1 MDSRHLLIEMSS
13 LRDYVEHGSH
23 GWKRR
28 FSPQKSVKS
37 VFFYYLCTMKRMLS
51 IGILLLS
58 LLAACTPKGDDC
70 LVETRHGTSLPT
82 MVSPELTAIDS
93 LLWQQPDSALTC
105 LLPYFDTCKDTQFS
119 VSTATAYDRHYA
131 NLLLAELLYKNDY
144 AQTNRPALRRAV
156 AYFDS
161 LTFTLNDHSSLRR
174 LIAGGD
180 PLSPTRNDQLFFL
193 SARAHYINGVGYY
206 EHDSAVDACK
216 EYLKALEVMEEH
228 FEEKEMVGKKA
239 KFMALTYTHLCRLYT
254 DMYLHEQTIYFG
266 KESLKYFQKHNA
278 EPWHIAWALNHI
290 GGGYHVLGDYDSAY
304 YYYNKGLNILTDT
317 TSLMYRDIATGLAN
331 LSYWE
336 RRTGEE
342 SINQLK
348 AILSNANS
356 DKEYYSRCLS
366 IGETYYQEQQ
376 FDSAW
381 YYLKKVFENTQS
393 EDSKRLAAQRL
404 VEICK
409 AQGKEPEAM
418 EYADFLVPFA
428 TMEEEQ
434 SYIKSQ
440 LTEQYKNHVQSR
452 LERERQKEKM
462 KTQRW
467 TIVLAV
473 SLLILMSF
481 IIILY
486 HRNKRKKHNLET
498 QIAAERHSH
507 QIQQDALSGK
517 LKQKSQEV
525 RELQD
530 QIKQQNDRDAA
541 VEPTISFAEEPIC
554 RLIME
559 RVKEGQFKSQMDC
572 SIYKD
577 FALSKE
583 QLMALHGAA
592 NRHFNHFT
600 ERLALAYPDLTKS
613 DLDYCCLYLL
623 GLTDADVAALMQRAY
638 NTVNERNSKLRRIF
652 GCKSTISAT
661 LQAIAN
667 ETTTI

>member
-1 MDSRHLLIEMSS
+1 M
-13 LRDYVEHGSH
+13 
-23 GWKRR
+23 RR
-28 FSPQKSVKS
+28 IW
-37 VFFYYLCTMKRMLS
+37 C
-51 IGILLLS
+51 IGS
-58 LLAACTPKGDDC
+58 LLAAVFMAACTHGI
-70 LVETRHGTSLPT
+70 VETRHGTSLQTITP
-82 MVSPELTAIDS
+82 SPVLSSVDS
-93 LLWQQPDSALTC
+93 LMWVQPDSALAC
-105 LLPYFDTCKDTQFS
+105 LLPYFDTCCRDAARQ
-119 VSTATAYDRHYA
+119 VSTVYNRHYA
-131 NLLLAELLYKNDY
+131 HLLLAELLYKNDY
-144 AQTNRPALRRAV
+144 AQTNRAELLDAV
-156 AYFDS
+156 GYFDS

-174 LIAGGD
+174 LIAGGA

-206 EHDSAVDACK
+206 EHDSVVEACK
-216 EYLKALEVMEEH
+216 EYMKALEVMEEH

-239 KFMALTYTHLCRLYT
+239 KFMALTYTHLCRLFT

-356 DKEYYSRCLS
+356 DKEYHSRCLS
-366 IGETYYQEQQ
+366 IGETYYQEKQ

-381 YYLKKVFENTQS
+381 FYLKKVFENTQS
-393 EDSKRLAAQRL
+393 EESKKLAAQRL

-409 AQGKEPEAM
+409 AQGKEPEAK

-428 TMEEEQ
+428 TKGEEQ
-434 SYIKSQ
+434 SVLKSQ
-440 LTEQYKNHVQSR
+440 LTEQYKNYVQSR

-462 KTQRW
+462 KSQRL
-467 TIVLAV
+467 TIVIV

-486 HRNKRKKHNLET
+486 HKSRKKKQHLET
-498 QIAAERHSH
+498 QIAAERHSR
-507 QIQQDALSGK
+507 QIQQDALSGR

-638 NTVNERNSKLRRIF
+638 STVSDRSRKLKTVFGSNSPLSI
-652 GCKSTISAT
+652 T
-661 LQAIAN
+661 LHRLAN
-667 ETTTI
+667 QETTI

>member
-1 MDSRHLLIEMSS
+1 MGRVW
-13 LRDYVEHGSH
+13 R
-23 GWKRR
+23 
-28 FSPQKSVKS
+28 
-37 VFFYYLCTMKRMLS
+37 
-51 IGILLLS
+51 IGFLALAF
-58 LLAACTPKGDDC
+58 LAACNGNKQAPE
-70 LVETRHGTSLPT
+70 LVEGPS
-82 MVSPELTAIDS
+82 VELATVDS
-93 LLWQQPDSALTC
+93 LMWQQPDSALAVLQDYLACRDAMIASPETPDGDFIETHAMR
-105 LLPYFDTCKDTQFS
+105 L
-119 VSTATAYDRHYA
+119 YDQHYA
-131 NLLLAELLYKNDY
+131 HLLLAELLYKNDY
-144 AQTNRPALRRAV
+144 AQTNRPALRQAV

-161 LTFTLNDHSSLRR
+161 LTFTLNDHSSPHR

-206 EHDSAVDACK
+206 EHDSVVDACK
-216 EYLKALEVMEEH
+216 EYLKALEVMEGH

-239 KFMALTYTHLCRLYT
+239 KFMALTYTHLCRLFT

-356 DKEYYSRCLS
+356 EKEYYSRCLS

-409 AQGKEPEAM
+409 AQGKEPEAK

-428 TMEEEQ
+428 TKGEEQ
-434 SYIKSQ
+434 SFLKSQ
-440 LTEQYKNHVQSR
+440 LTEQYKSHVQSR

-462 KTQRW
+462 KSQRL
-467 TIVLAV
+467 TIVIV

-498 QIAAERHSH
+498 QIAAEMHSH
-507 QIQQDALSGK
+507 QIQQDALSGR
-517 LKQKSQEV
+517 LKQKNQEV

-530 QIKQQNDRDAA
+530 QLKQQNDRDAA
-541 VEPTISFAEEPIC
+541 VEPTISFDEEPIC

-559 RVKEGQFKSQMDC
+559 REKEGQFKSQMDC

-583 QLMALHGAA
+583 QLVALHGVA

-600 ERLALAYPDLTKS
+600 ERLAQTYPDLTKS

-652 GCKSTISAT
+652 GCKSTISVT

-667 ETTTI
+667 ETTATDYQVVS

>member
-1 MDSRHLLIEMSS
+1 M
-13 LRDYVEHGSH
+13 
-23 GWKRR
+23 RR
-28 FSPQKSVKS
+28 IW
-37 VFFYYLCTMKRMLS
+37 C
-51 IGILLLS
+51 IGS
-58 LLAACTPKGDDC
+58 LLAAVFMAACNSNKQVPEP
-70 LVETRHGTSLPT
+70 VEGP
-82 MVSPELTAIDS
+82 SPALSSIDS
-93 LLWQQPDSALTC
+93 LLWRQPDSALAC
-105 LLPYFDTCKDTQFS
+105 LLPYFDTCCRDAARQ
-119 VSTATAYDRHYA
+119 VSTVYNRHYA
-131 NLLLAELLYKNDY
+131 HLLLAELLYKNDY
-144 AQTNRPALRRAV
+144 AQTNRAKLLEAV
-156 AYFDS
+156 GYFDS
-161 LTFTLNDHSSLRR
+161 LTFTLNDHSSPRR

-206 EHDSAVDACK
+206 EHDSVVEACK

-228 FEEKEMVGKKA
+228 FEEEELVGKKA
-239 KFMALTYTHLCRLYT
+239 KFMALTYTHLCSLFT
-254 DMYLHEQTIYFG
+254 DMYLHEQAIYFG
-266 KESLKYFQKHNA
+266 KESLKYYQKHNA

-356 DKEYYSRCLS
+356 DKEYHSRCLS

-381 YYLKKVFENTQS
+381 FYLKKVFENTQS
-393 EDSKRLAAQRL
+393 EESKKLAAQRL

-409 AQGKEPEAM
+409 AQGKEPEAK

-428 TMEEEQ
+428 TMGEEQ
-434 SYIKSQ
+434 SVLKSQ
-440 LTEQYKNHVQSR
+440 LTEQYKNYVQSR

-462 KTQRW
+462 KSQRL
-467 TIVLAV
+467 TIVIV
-473 SLLILMSF
+473 GSLLILMSF
-481 IIILY
+481 ITILY
-486 HRNKRKKHNLET
+486 YKNRKKKQHLET

-507 QIQQDALSGK
+507 QIQQDVLSGR

-530 QIKQQNDRDAA
+530 QLKQQNDRDAA

-554 RLIME
+554 RLIIE

-583 QLMALHGAA
+583 QLMALHGVA
-592 NRHFNHFT
+592 NRHFSHFT
-600 ERLALAYPDLTKS
+600 ERLAQTYPDLTKS

-652 GCKSTISAT
+652 GCKSTISVT
-661 LQAIAN
+661 LQAFAN
-667 ETTTI
+667 ETTITDYQVVS

>member
-1 MDSRHLLIEMSS
+1 M
-13 LRDYVEHGSH
+13 
-23 GWKRR
+23 
-28 FSPQKSVKS
+28 
-37 VFFYYLCTMKRMLS
+37 
-51 IGILLLS
+51 
-58 LLAACTPKGDDC
+58 AACTHGI
-70 LVETRHGTSLPT
+70 VETRHGTSLQTITP
-82 MVSPELTAIDS
+82 SPVLSSVDS
-93 LLWQQPDSALTC
+93 LMWVQPDSALAC
-105 LLPYFDTCKDTQFS
+105 LLPYFDTCCRDAARQ
-119 VSTATAYDRHYA
+119 VSTVYNRHYA
-131 NLLLAELLYKNDY
+131 HLLLAELLYKNDY
-144 AQTNRPALRRAV
+144 AQTNRAELLDAV
-156 AYFDS
+156 GYFDS

-174 LIAGGD
+174 LIAGGA

-206 EHDSAVDACK
+206 EHDSVVEACK
-216 EYLKALEVMEEH
+216 EYMKALEVMEEH

-239 KFMALTYTHLCRLYT
+239 KFMALTYTHLCRLFT

-356 DKEYYSRCLS
+356 DKEYHSRCLS
-366 IGETYYQEQQ
+366 IGETYYQEKQ

-381 YYLKKVFENTQS
+381 FYLKKVFENTQS
-393 EDSKRLAAQRL
+393 EESKKLAAQRL

-409 AQGKEPEAM
+409 AQGKEPEAK

-428 TMEEEQ
+428 TKGEEQ
-434 SYIKSQ
+434 SVLKSQ
-440 LTEQYKNHVQSR
+440 LTEQYKNYVQSR

-462 KTQRW
+462 KSQRL
-467 TIVLAV
+467 TIVIV

-486 HRNKRKKHNLET
+486 HKSRKKKQHLET
-498 QIAAERHSH
+498 QIAAERHSR
-507 QIQQDALSGK
+507 QIQQDALSGR

-638 NTVNERNSKLRRIF
+638 STVSDRSRKLKTVFGSNSPLSI
-652 GCKSTISAT
+652 T
-661 LQAIAN
+661 LHRLAN
-667 ETTTI
+667 QETTI

>member
-1 MDSRHLLIEMSS
+1 M
-13 LRDYVEHGSH
+13 
-23 GWKRR
+23 
-28 FSPQKSVKS
+28 
-37 VFFYYLCTMKRMLS
+37 
-51 IGILLLS
+51 
-58 LLAACTPKGDDC
+58 AACTHGI
-70 LVETRHGTSLPT
+70 VETRHGTSLQTITP
-82 MVSPELTAIDS
+82 SPVLSSVDS
-93 LLWQQPDSALTC
+93 LMWVQPDSALAC
-105 LLPYFDTCKDTQFS
+105 LLPYFDTCCRDAERQ
-119 VSTATAYDRHYA
+119 VSTVYDRHYA
-131 NLLLAELLYKNDY
+131 HLLLAELLYKNNY
-144 AQTNRPALRRAV
+144 AQTNRAELLDAV
-156 AYFDS
+156 GYFDS

-174 LIAGGD
+174 LIAGGA

-206 EHDSAVDACK
+206 EHDSVVEACK
-216 EYLKALEVMEEH
+216 EYMKALEVMEEH

-239 KFMALTYTHLCRLYT
+239 KFMALTYTHLCRLFT

-356 DKEYYSRCLS
+356 DKEYHSRCLS
-366 IGETYYQEQQ
+366 IGETYYQEKQ

-381 YYLKKVFENTQS
+381 FYLKKVFENTQS
-393 EDSKRLAAQRL
+393 EESKKLAAQRL

-409 AQGKEPEAM
+409 AQGKEPEAK

-428 TMEEEQ
+428 TKGEEQ
-434 SYIKSQ
+434 SVLKSQ
-440 LTEQYKNHVQSR
+440 LTEQYKNYVQSR

-462 KTQRW
+462 KSQRL
-467 TIVLAV
+467 TIVIV

-486 HRNKRKKHNLET
+486 HKSRKKKQHLET
-498 QIAAERHSH
+498 QIAAERHSR
-507 QIQQDALSGK
+507 QIQQDALSGR

-638 NTVNERNSKLRRIF
+638 STVSDRSRKLKTVFGSNSPLSI
-652 GCKSTISAT
+652 T
-661 LQAIAN
+661 LHRLAN
-667 ETTTI
+667 QETTI

>member
-1 MDSRHLLIEMSS
+1 
-13 LRDYVEHGSH
+13 
-23 GWKRR
+23 
-28 FSPQKSVKS
+28 
-37 VFFYYLCTMKRMLS
+37 MLS
-51 IGILLLS
+51 IGLLLLS
-58 LLAACTPKGDDC
+58 LLVACTPKGDDC

-82 MVSPELTAIDS
+82 MVSPELATVDS
-93 LLWQQPDSALTC
+93 LLWQQPDSALAV
-105 LLPYFDTCKDTQFS
+105 LQDYLACKDAMIASPETPDGDFIE
-119 VSTATAYDRHYA
+119 THAMRLYDQHYA
-131 NLLLAELLYKNDY
+131 HLLLSELLYKNDY
-144 AQTNRPALRRAV
+144 AQTNRTELLQAV
-156 AYFDS
+156 GYFDS

-180 PLSPTRNDQLFFL
+180 PLSPTRNDQLVFL

-206 EHDSAVDACK
+206 EHDNVVPACK

-228 FEEKEMVGKKA
+228 FEEEELVGKKA
-239 KFMALTYTHLCRLYT
+239 KFMALIYTHLCRLFT

-278 EPWHIAWALNHI
+278 EPWHIAWTLNRI
-290 GGGYHVLGDYDSAY
+290 GGGYHVLGDYDSAYY

-356 DKEYYSRCLS
+356 DKEYHSRCLS

-381 YYLKKVFENTQS
+381 FYLKKVFENTQS
-393 EDSKRLAAQRL
+393 EESKKLAAQRL

-409 AQGKEPEAM
+409 AQGKEPEAK

-428 TMEEEQ
+428 TKGEEQ
-434 SYIKSQ
+434 SFLKSQ
-440 LTEQYKNHVQSR
+440 LTEQYKSHVQSR

-462 KTQRW
+462 KSQRL
-467 TIVLAV
+467 TIVIV

-486 HRNKRKKHNLET
+486 HRNKRKKQLLET
-498 QIAAERHSH
+498 QIAAERHSS
-507 QIQQDALSGK
+507 QIQQDALSER

-583 QLMALHGAA
+583 QLVALHGAA
-592 NRHFNHFT
+592 NRHFSHFT
-600 ERLALAYPDLTKS
+600 DRLAQAYPDLTKS

-623 GLTDADVAALMQRAY
+623 GLNDADVAALMQRAY
-638 NTVNERNSKLRRIF
+638 
-652 GCKSTISAT
+652 STISDRSRKLKTVFGSTSPLSIT
-661 LQAIAN
+661 LHRIAN
-667 ETTTI
+667 QETTI

>member
-1 MDSRHLLIEMSS
+1 MFFLCIFVGMKPYLFIVIM
-13 LRDYVEHGSH
+13 
-23 GWKRR
+23 
-28 FSPQKSVKS
+28 
-37 VFFYYLCTMKRMLS
+37 VFAIMV
-51 IGILLLS
+51 G
-58 LLAACTPKGDDC
+58 CTPKGDDDV
-70 LVETRHGTSLPT
+70 VETRHGTSLQTITP
-82 MVSPELTAIDS
+82 SPALSSVDS
-93 LLWQQPDSALTC
+93 LMWVQPDSALAC
-105 LLPYFDTCKDTQFS
+105 LLPYFDTSCRDGVHT
-119 VSTATAYDRHYA
+119 VSTYNRHYA
-131 NLLLAELLYKNDY
+131 HLLLAELLYKNDY
-144 AQTNRPALRRAV
+144 AQTNRTELLEAV
-156 AYFDS
+156 GYFDS
-161 LTFTLNDHSSLRR
+161 LVREAPPLKRGL
-174 LIAGGD
+174 GG
-180 PLSPTRNDQLFFL
+180 LKTTQSPTQPDIIAFL

-206 EHDSAVDACK
+206 EHDSVVEACK

-228 FEEKEMVGKKA
+228 FEEEELEGKKA
-239 KFMALTYTHLCRLYT
+239 KFMALTHSHLTSLFT
-254 DMYLHEQTIYFG
+254 DMYLHEQAIYFG
-266 KESLKYFQKHNA
+266 KVSLKYFQKHNA
-278 EPWHIAWALNHI
+278 EPWHIAWTLNHV
-290 GGGYHVLGDYDSAY
+290 GGAYHVLRDYDSAY
-304 YYYNKGLNILTDT
+304 YYYNQGLNILTDT
-317 TSLMYRDIATGLAN
+317 TSLMYRDIMISLAI

-342 SINQLK
+342 SINQMKGL
-348 AILSNANS
+348 LSNANS

-366 IGETYYQEQQ
+366 IGETYYKEHQ
-376 FDSAW
+376 FDSAGF
-381 YYLKKVFENTQS
+381 YLKKVFENTQN
-393 EDSKRLAAQRL
+393 EESKKLAAQRL

-409 AQGKEPEAM
+409 AQGKEPEAK

-428 TMEEEQ
+428 TMGEEQ
-434 SYIKSQ
+434 SVLKSQ
-440 LTEQYKNHVQSR
+440 LTEQYKNYVQSR

-462 KTQRW
+462 KSQRL
-467 TIVLAV
+467 TIVIV

-498 QIAAERHSH
+498 QIAAEMHSH

-559 RVKEGQFKSQMDC
+559 RVKEGQFKSKIDYVL
-572 SIYKD
+572 YKD
-577 FALSKE
+577 FALNKE
-583 QLMALHGAA
+583 QLMALHSAA
-592 NRHFNHFT
+592 NRHFSHFT
-600 ERLALAYPDLTKS
+600 ERLAQAYPDLTKS

-652 GCKSTISAT
+652 NCKSTISVT